1 MSGSNPKKT
10 SPRHEEMRMAVIAAM
25 RPFDDVPAIEQL
37 AVLSVFLGQLIALQD
52 KRRYRPDQVMAMV
65 AANVELGNAEAI
77 TAVGLGII
85 KP

>member
-1 MSGSNPKKT
+1 MALEKT
-10 SPRHEEMRMAVIAAM
+10 SPRHEEMRLAVIAAV

-52 KRRYRPDQVMAMV
+52 STKYSAVRIMEMV
-65 AANVELGNAEAI
+65 AANVEMGNAGAL
-77 TAVGLGII
+77 TAVAMGII

>member
-1 MSGSNPKKT
+1 MKEPMKAKD
-10 SPRHEEMRMAVIAAM
+10 RHEQMRLAVIEAM

-37 AVLSVFLGQLIALQD
+37 AVISVFVGQLIAMQD
-52 KRRYRPDQVMAMV
+52 QTRFSPGRVMEMV
-65 AANVELGNAEAI
+65 AANVELGNGQAL

>member
-1 MSGSNPKKT
+1 
-10 SPRHEEMRMAVIAAM
+10 MRLAVIAAV

-52 KRRYRPDQVMAMV
+52 STKYSAVRIMEMV
-65 AANVELGNAEAI
+65 AANVEMGNAGAL
-77 TAVGLGII
+77 TAVAMGII

>member
-1 MSGSNPKKT
+1 MKARKPMK
-10 SPRHEEMRMAVIAAM
+10 RHEEMRLAVINAM
-25 RPFDDVPAIEQL
+25 RPFDDVPAIEHL
-37 AVLSVFLGQLIALQD
+37 AVLSVFLGQLIAMQD
-52 KRRYRPDQVMAMV
+52 QTRYSAEQVMGMV

>member
-1 MSGSNPKKT
+1 
-10 SPRHEEMRMAVIAAM
+10 MRMAVIAAM